1 MSFQREEG
9 ILKRTDGT
17 PLPAASFLGARIL
30 HAVFVAVLL
39 VVITAAFGRG
49 LYHATIPGGL
59 TLLRF
64 ILMVLV
70 GSAAF
75 CALGLAATSVIP
87 NADASAAIVNAI
99 ILPLEFLSGI
109 FIAFGDTTPG
119 VDLVGGSGV
128 PDPALRA
135 RHAGRLP
142 RHCRS
147 AGRTCSSWPRGGWA
161 ACSSPSGSSAGCPG
175 RPRAFS
181 PGTGG
186 LSALGRGQRDARE
199 LESSKRCRAR
209 RAALAEADEGN
220 RDERHSQGRDDH
232 ARGRRPQERVLQ
244 GHGHQPAG
252 APGER
257 VPRARR

>member
-1 MSFQREEG
+1 MNTLRLTGVQLRYVNKAFWRNPASAFFTFAFPLMFLVIFTALLGHFSVRIGARSVDTSTYYVASMATFAVITACFNNLAIAMSFQREEG

-119 VDLVGGSGV
+119 WILWVARVF
-128 PDPALRA
+128 PIRHFALGMQ
-135 RHAGRLP
+135 AGFL
-142 RHCRS
+142 
-147 AGRTCSSWPRGGWA
+147 GT
-161 ACSSPSGSSAGCPG
+161 
-175 RPRAFS
+175 AFS
-181 PGTGG
+181 WTDLLIVAAWGLGG
-186 LSALGRGQRDARE
+186 LF
-199 LESSKRCRAR
+199 
-209 RAALAEADEGN
+209 LAI
-220 RDERHSQGRDDH
+220 RFFSW
-232 ARGRRPQERVLQ
+232 
-244 GHGHQPAG
+244 
-252 APGER
+252 
-257 VPRARR
+257 VPRKAAGL